1 MKLITN
7 LQKRVRNIPGDP
19 GIYLL
24 PYGEALVT
32 DRQIESCGYYFKR
45 VLASGFIK
53 VEDDQDIPEGRP
65 DEPKAVEVK
74 HKGGGKWTVTVGGIQ
89 VHEGL
94 LKKQEARDIAAE
106 YGWTP

>member
-32 DRQIESCGYYFKR
+32 DRQCESCGIYLKR
-45 VLASGFIK
+45 AIASKFVKIQD
-53 VEDDQDIPEGRP
+53 EADIPDGPPEA
-65 DEPKAVEVK
+65 KNVELK
-74 HKGGGKWTVTVGGIQ
+74 HKGGGRWTVTVGGIQ
-89 VHEGL
+89 VHETY
-94 LKKQEARDIAAE
+94 LKKQEARDMAAQ
-106 YGWTP
+106 YGWTE